1 MDNHFPRCVHCVA
14 PMQIGTG
21 VGGVLKSIF
30 CKTVQ
35 CPSCGAQNRLTD
47 AQVMAETFAACVSQ
61 FRESLNQAL
70 DVAPH
75 LSQHDAILA
84 IGAADLSRDSHRL
97 HTRDE
102 ICRVAARILRMALRY
117 EALGHEGLIT
127 VETVTR
133 GLLPRAIRIHAC
145 SDGHGSP
152 EILLMI
158 ARVGD
163 DDYVTY
169 EPPVQMQAQAMAS
182 APAAGVV
189 RRDVND
195 PASQESR
202 PGVVGV

>member
-1 MDNHFPRCVHCVA
+1 MENHFPRCVHCVA
-14 PMQIGTG
+14 PLQIGTG
-21 VGGVLKSIF
+21 VGSALKSLF
-30 CKTVQ
+30 CKTVK
-35 CPSCGAQNRLTD
+35 CPSCGTQIRLTD
-47 AQVMAETFAACVSQ
+47 AQVMAETFAACVSR
-61 FRESLNQAL
+61 FREALNQAL

-75 LSQHDAILA
+75 LTQHEALLA
-84 IGAADLSRDSHRL
+84 VGSGDFSHDSHRL

-102 ICRVAARILRMALRY
+102 LCRVTARMLRMALRH

-133 GLLPRAIRIHAC
+133 GLLPRAIRIHAR

-169 EPPVQMQAQAMAS
+169 EPPVQAQVQAQAK

-189 RRDVND
+189 RRDVKD